1 MLSWNAPAGLKREL
15 PMRRLLAA
23 LALVFFVLAM
33 PLAAAAEEFISAYH
47 SVIGVAKD
55 GTLTVTETITANV
68 EGNQIRRGIYR
79 DFPLTFVDERDRR
92 SKVDFKLLSVERDGD
107 DEDYRTESI
116 NGGIRIYTGNADVLL
131 PHGEHTFQITYETSR
146 QIRFFDDHD
155 ELYWNV
161 TGTEWAFPIE
171 EATATVTLP
180 DGVKAKALDV
190 FTGGYGA
197 TEKDARAVEEGD
209 EIFFATTRRLRPQEG
224 LTVAIKL
231 PKGSIERPTPSQ
243 ENIWWLRD
251 HAALVIA
258 GAGLLFVTLYYGRA
272 WIRVGRDPTRGVMV
286 PRWDPPEGVSPAL
299 VNYIDNKGFSGG
311 GWTAL
316 SAAALNLAV
325 RGHVVLE
332 DLKNAIII
340 TATGKT
346 GEKLPTG
353 EAALMRAVEAADGKL
368 TIDRENGKRIQAAG
382 SGFRSA
388 MEREHRGKYYRANK
402 SYVVVGIVL
411 SAATLAALLIFGGL
425 SEDSI
430 PFVIVPVFLA
440 VFIAAFAVSVGKSF
454 RRSSSLRRRILSI
467 VVLAFMGF
475 VLFTEFSSIL
485 AALVF
490 SASDPAD
497 LPLFFAIG
505 GIVLVNGLF
514 YFLMGAPTP
523 LGTRMMDGIDGLR
536 QYLTLAEKDRLNMQS
551 APEMSPRHFETLLP
565 YAVALG
571 VEKPWSE
578 TFERWLLAASAGAA
592 AAAYQPS
599 WYHGD
604 SFGPGSFTDTI
615 GGLAGSM
622 TDKITSSLPPP
633 ARSSSSGFS
642 SGGGFSGGGG
652 GGGGGGGW

>member
-1 MLSWNAPAGLKREL
+1 
-15 PMRRLLAA
+15 MRRLLAA

-485 AALVF
+485 AALF

-551 APEMSPRHFETLLP
+551 APEMSPGHFETLLP